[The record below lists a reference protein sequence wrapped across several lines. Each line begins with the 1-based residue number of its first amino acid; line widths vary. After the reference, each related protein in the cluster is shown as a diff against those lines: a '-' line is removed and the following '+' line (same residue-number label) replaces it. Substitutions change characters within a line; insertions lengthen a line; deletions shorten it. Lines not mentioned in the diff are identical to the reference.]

1 MIYVGLGANL
11 PSPDHGTPEATLA
24 AALERFSVAGV
35 TVVARS
41 PWYRSAPVPRSGQ
54 PWFVNGV
61 AAVETALAPGSLL
74 SALHGIEAAFGRVR
88 RERWGP
94 RIIDLDL
101 IAFHDEV
108 LAVPGG
114 LEIPHPRMHERAFV
128 LRPLADLAPD
138 WRHPVLGRGVGGLI
152 AGLDG
157 AQEIERF
164 ETPAPGVFQTA
175 NAGKLLDVPD

>member
-11 PSPDHGTPEATLA
+11 PSPDHGTPKATLA
-24 AALERFSVAGV
+24 AALDHFAAAGV

-61 AAVETALAPGSLL
+61 AAVKSALAPGPLL

-101 IAFHDEV
+101 IAFHDKV
-108 LAVPGG
+108 LAAAGG
-114 LEIPHPRMHERAFV
+114 PEIPHPRMHELAFV
-128 LRPLADLAPD
+128 LLPLADLAPD
-138 WRHPVLGRGVGGLI
+138 WRHPVLHLGVQDLI
-152 AGLDG
+152 AALDT
-157 AQEIERF
+157 AQDIERL
-164 ETPAPGVFQTA
+164 ETADAARVRGPG
-175 NAGKLLDVPD
+175 